1 VSVAE
6 LMLNR
11 RKKMTEK
18 INKIIL
24 TAEGELEDKA
34 LRELV
39 KILETKIETIN
50 ERTKTHTIDI
60 RDLRKA
66 IKEIIKV

>member
-1 VSVAE
+1 MSVAE

>member
-1 VSVAE
+1 
-6 LMLNR
+6 MLNR

>member
-1 VSVAE
+1 
-6 LMLNR
+6 
-11 RKKMTEK
+11 MTEK